1 LHNPDVSGHISS
13 WLDVCIILSRNQ
25 MPTAL
30 PLAILLD
37 SMFTGTTGSD
47 FISANTI
54 LVFFSFPDRD
64 SALVAFSIFD
74 RDDNGDATRDEF
86 EMATMQLHREKLA
99 LEASMR
105 DLDGAVRRLDD
116 ILMVIV
122 FVIACLIF
130 ATMLSSKISTFVSA
144 KHSLVLIELIPS
156 LLHQ

>member
-1 LHNPDVSGHISS
+1 
-13 WLDVCIILSRNQ
+13 
-25 MPTAL
+25 M
-30 PLAILLD
+30 
-37 SMFTGTTGSD
+37 
-47 FISANTI
+47 
-54 LVFFSFPDRD
+54 
-64 SALVAFSIFD
+64 VAFSIFD

-130 ATMLSSKISTFVSA
+130 ATMLSSKISTFVRSSA
-144 KHSLVLIELIPS
+144 MMVNKANSSL
-156 LLHQ
+156 

>member
-1 LHNPDVSGHISS
+1 
-13 WLDVCIILSRNQ
+13 
-25 MPTAL
+25 M
-30 PLAILLD
+30 
-37 SMFTGTTGSD
+37 
-47 FISANTI
+47 
-54 LVFFSFPDRD
+54 
-64 SALVAFSIFD
+64 VAFSIFD

-130 ATMLSSKISTFVSA
+130 ATMLSSKISTFVRPSVVHGNMA
-144 KHSLVLIELIPS
+144 NPCVTRSRPQARSFSVSPGLLVRLCRRFSVPAS
-156 LLHQ
+156 SSS

>member
-1 LHNPDVSGHISS
+1 MSLAF
-13 WLDVCIILSRNQ
+13 RN
-25 MPTAL
+25 ASIADL
-30 PLAILLD
+30 C
-37 SMFTGTTGSD
+37 S
-47 FISANTI
+47 
-54 LVFFSFPDRD
+54 SFPDRD
-64 SALVAFSIFD
+64 SAMVAFSIFD

-130 ATMLSSKISTFVSA
+130 ATMLSSKISTFVR
-144 KHSLVLIELIPS
+144 PS
-156 LLHQ
+156 VVRGNQANSCVTRSHPQARSSSVSPGLSVRLCKRFSVPASSFSSSTPLMSETA